1 MKTIIWEDNKLLLL
15 DQRKLPDEV
24 TYFECKNHK
33 DVVYAIKNMVVRG
46 APAIGV
52 AAAFGVALAQIN
64 GEDINKA
71 AKEIKNTRPTAI
83 NLFWAVDRVVN
94 SDSPIDE
101 ALKIYKEDVE
111 TNKKIGKHGS
121 KLIEDGDVI
130 LTHCNAGA
138 LACVDY
144 GTALGV
150 IRAAKE
156 EGKNIE
162 VICTETRPLG
172 QGARLSTWEMQQ
184 EGINVKLIVDSAAG
198 YLMQK
203 KYIDK
208 VIIGADR
215 VAKGGVINKIG
226 SLMIALS
233 ANRYNVP
240 FYVAAPT
247 STFDEESNVNEIEI
261 EERNPKEVLYYG
273 KCRIAPK
280 NVDVINPAFDIVPS
294 DLITKIITEKGLV
307 DPL

>member
-1 MKTIIWEDNKLLLL
+1 
-15 DQRKLPDEV
+15 
-24 TYFECKNHK
+24 
-33 DVVYAIKNMVVRG
+33 
-46 APAIGV
+46 
-52 AAAFGVALAQIN
+52 
-64 GEDINKA
+64 
-71 AKEIKNTRPTAI
+71 
-83 NLFWAVDRVVN
+83 
-94 SDSPIDE
+94 
-101 ALKIYKEDVE
+101 
-111 TNKKIGKHGS
+111 
-121 KLIEDGDVI
+121 
-130 LTHCNAGA
+130 
-138 LACVDY
+138 
-144 GTALGV
+144 
-150 IRAAKE
+150 
-156 EGKNIE
+156 
-162 VICTETRPLG
+162 
-172 QGARLSTWEMQQ
+172 MQQ